1 MSHTIHGGFL
11 LQRYCPRGYS
21 LVFAHYPTRGF
32 YEGRTPTIYPH
43 RSHIISTDFTSGM
56 SCPRLSKSIDIVQF
70 LTWRSSVLYP
80 THKWAGFTAQL
91 ISNFKREWRFVL
103 FDRDTFNYATSRIKG
118 DDLYQ
123 KPYLYLTS
131 EEALQNLTEI
141 EYIEI
146 YNKAIHMMQDFIMQK
161 K

>member
-1 MSHTIHGGFL
+1 M
-11 LQRYCPRGYS
+11 
-21 LVFAHYPTRGF
+21 
-32 YEGRTPTIYPH
+32 
-43 RSHIISTDFTSGM
+43 
-56 SCPRLSKSIDIVQF
+56 
-70 LTWRSSVLYP
+70 
-80 THKWAGFTAQL
+80 
-91 ISNFKREWRFVL
+91 
-103 FDRDTFNYATSRIKG
+103 
-118 DDLYQ
+118 YQ